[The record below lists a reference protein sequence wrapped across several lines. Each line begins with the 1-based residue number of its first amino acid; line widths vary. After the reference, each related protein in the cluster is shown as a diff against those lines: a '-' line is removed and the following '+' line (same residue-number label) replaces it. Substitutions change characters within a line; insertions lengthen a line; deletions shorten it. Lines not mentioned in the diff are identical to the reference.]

1 LIGSSSNVADAVQRR
16 LAVLVRA
23 GELFHRSLDLR
34 QTLSNVARMA
44 VESFADLC
52 LFDLIDARTK
62 QLYLCLGAHRDPEI
76 DVKLTA
82 LVTPL
87 LQAET
92 RGTHPA
98 RQVSES
104 GKTFFVPV
112 FHEATILEHASSAEH
127 EAFMRTMHYRSK
139 IVVPVLTQDRIF
151 GALTFVR
158 TSVGESFDVA
168 DREAAEELG
177 RRAGLAVA
185 NAEQY
190 AREQATQQRLSLL
203 VRAGELF
210 HRSLEVQET
219 LSNVAQTAIE
229 SFSDLCL
236 FDLIDEDT
244 DQLYVSVGAHRDPQ
258 IAASLAERVTPVLQ
272 LETRR
277 MHPARHVAQT
287 GQTYY
292 VPQFDE
298 AKLLEHAS
306 SAEHEAFMRNM
317 RYGSKIVVP
326 VSAQDAI
333 YGALTFVRVTGA
345 PPFEP
350 ADREAAEELGRRA
363 GQALANA
370 KQYGREQATQRRL
383 SLLVRAGELFH
394 RSLDLDETLTNVA
407 RTAAE
412 SFSDLCLFDL
422 IDENTDRLYVSV
434 GAHRDP
440 EKEASL
446 KALVTPILQG
456 ETRGIHPARHVAQ
469 TGESFFVP
477 VFDEVTLLR
486 HASSD
491 EHEDFMRLMRYR
503 SKIVVPVEAQ
513 GAIFG
518 ALTFVRTVGS
528 SPFDRGDMEAAQE
541 LGRRAGLAVANAKQ
555 FSREQ
560 HVAETLQRA
569 FLNEKMPDSAK
580 MQFSAMYQAAQD
592 ESALGGDWYD
602 AFESHDRIVVTIG
615 DVTGK
620 GVDAARLMVQLR
632 QWVRMAAV
640 VTMDPGAMLTLLNKA
655 LVDENR
661 GTKLATAFIAVVD
674 ASGNQL
680 QYASAGHPP
689 PLLREG
695 AGNVVALPLE
705 TALPLGADAN
715 ATFVT
720 QTRSLTD
727 VSLLVLYTDG
737 LTEVHR
743 DPIAG
748 EDALVDLLGREEVLI
763 SANPARFIMRLVSKV
778 QARDDAAILAIRL
791 DGKRANW
798 GFNVADSAA
807 AYAIKKD
814 YMSAVFAYAG
824 RSAETSA
831 CETIFSELVGNALR
845 HAPGR
850 LSLALTTD
858 DEGLWLHIMDEGAGF
873 EAKPALPQ
881 DIWSESGRG
890 LFLVDALSTS
900 IAVNRLPQFGSYV
913 KVLLPVENAER
924 VAAE

>member
-1 LIGSSSNVADAVQRR
+1 LAPPTSTGDAAIQDR

-23 GELFHRSLDLR
+23 GELFHRSLELQ

-44 VESFADLC
+44 VEAFADLC
-52 LFDLIDARTK
+52 LFDLIDARTGR
-62 QLYLCLGAHRDPEI
+62 LYLCVGAHRDPKIEAT
-76 DVKLTA
+76 LTD

-92 RGTHPA
+92 HAAHPA
-98 RQVSES
+98 RRVSQT
-104 GKTFFVPV
+104 GTTFFVPV
-112 FHEATILEHASSAEH
+112 FDEATLLEHASSAEH
-127 EAFMRTMHYRSK
+127 EAFMRTMKYRSK
-139 IVVPVLTQDRIF
+139 IVVPVVTQERIF

-158 TSVGESFDVA
+158 TSGRESFDVA
-168 DREAAEELG
+168 DREVAEELG

-185 NAEQY
+185 NAERY
-190 AREQATQQRLSLL
+190 ARDQATQQRLALL

-210 HRSLEVQET
+210 HRSLDVEET
-219 LSNVAQTAIE
+219 LSNVAKTAIE

-236 FDLIDEDT
+236 FDLLDEET
-244 DQLYVSVGAHRDPQ
+244 NQLYVSVGAHRDPE
-258 IAASLAERVTPVLQ
+258 IAATLAERVTPVLQ

-277 MHPARHVAQT
+277 MHPARYVAQT
-287 GQTYY
+287 GQTYF
-292 VPQFDE
+292 VPRFDE
-298 AKLLEHAS
+298 ANLLEHAS
-306 SAEHEAFMRNM
+306 SDEHEAFMREM

-326 VSAQDAI
+326 VSAQGAL
-333 YGALTFVRVTGA
+333 YGALTFVRVVGEV
-345 PPFEP
+345 PFEA

-363 GQALANA
+363 GLALANA

-394 RSLDLDETLTNVA
+394 RSLDLEETLTNVA
-407 RTAAE
+407 RTTVE
-412 SFSDLCLFDL
+412 SFADLCLFDL
-422 IDENTDRLYVSV
+422 IDENTGRLYVSV

-440 EKEASL
+440 EREASL

-456 ETRGIHPARHVAQ
+456 ETRGIHPARYVAQ
-469 TGESFFVP
+469 TGETFFVP
-477 VFDEVTLLR
+477 TFDEATLLR

-491 EHEDFMRLMRYR
+491 EHEAFMRFMRYR

-513 GAIFG
+513 GAVFG
-518 ALTFVRTVGS
+518 ALTFVRTIGS
-528 SPFDRGDMEAAQE
+528 APFDRSDMGAAQE

-569 FLNEKMPDSAK
+569 FLSESMPDSAK

-602 AFESHDRIVVTIG
+602 AFKLHDRIVMTIG

-632 QWVRMAAV
+632 QWVRMAAI
-640 VTMDPGAMLTLLNKA
+640 VTMDPGKMLTLLNEA
-655 LVDENR
+655 LVHETAGDE
-661 GTKLATAFIAVVD
+661 LATAFIAVLD
-674 ASGNQL
+674 AAGSRV

-689 PLLREG
+689 PLVREG
-695 AGNVVALPLE
+695 DGSVRALPLE

-715 ATFVT
+715 ARFAAL
-720 QTRSLTD
+720 TRTLDD

-743 DPIAG
+743 DPVAG
-748 EDALVDLLGREEVLI
+748 EKALVDLLGHEEMLV
-763 SANPARFIMRLVSKV
+763 SANPARFIMRLAAEGR
-778 QARDDAAILAIRL
+778 ARDDVAVLVVRL
-791 DGKRANW
+791 DGNRAHW
-798 GFNVADSAA
+798 GFDVADSAS
-807 AYAIKKD
+807 AYAIKQD
-814 YMSAVFAYAG
+814 YLSAVRAYAG
-824 RSAETSA
+824 RNADTGA

-850 LSLALTTD
+850 LSLALSTD
-858 DEGLWLHIMDEGAGF
+858 DDGLWLHVMDEGQGF
-873 EAKPALPQ
+873 DAKPALPR

-890 LFLVDALSTS
+890 LFLVHALAG
-900 IAVNRLPQFGSYV
+900 AVAVRRLPQFGSYV
-913 KVLLPVENAER
+913 KVLLPVTRSSAPP
-924 VAAE
+924 A